1 MTDNVIIITGPTA
14 SGKSDIAIKIA
25 KAFDGEVISA
35 DSQQVYRY
43 MDIGTNKTKE
53 FDGINHH
60 MLDIINPDQNFSVE
74 DFSTR
79 SKELIRSINSKG
91 RVPIIAGG
99 TGFYVDS
106 LLFEMNYGQVSK
118 NQSLRDNLQAISDE
132 KGNEYLY
139 NKLKNID
146 PKTAQRYHPNE
157 INRIIRALEIY
168 EATGKAP
175 SEVRLGERELNKD
188 INPILFFLNYN
199 DRIGIYEKIN
209 NRVIKMID
217 EGLIEEF
224 IEVVKNYNLNEDSQ
238 SMAAIGYKE
247 IFPFIKEEIDIDELI
262 DSIQKNTRHYA
273 KRQTTWM
280 KRYLEYEF
288 THEIIMDNIDKSD
301 AADIIIS
308 IIKETYE
315 F

>member
-79 SKELIRSINSKG
+79 AKELIRSINSKG

-118 NQSLRDNLQAISDE
+118 NQSLRDNLQTISDE

-139 NKLKNID
+139 KMLENID

-175 SEVRLGERELNKD
+175 SEVRIGERELNKE

-199 DRIGIYEKIN
+199 DRTGIYEKIN
-209 NRVIKMID
+209 NRVIEMID
-217 EGLIEEF
+217 KGLIEEF
-224 IEVVKNYNLNEDSQ
+224 IKVVKNYNLNEDSQ

-247 IFPFIKEEIDIDELI
+247 IFPFINEEIDIDDLI
-262 DSIQKNTRHYA
+262 DLIQKNTRHYA

-288 THEIIMDNIDKSD
+288 THEIIMDNIDKND

>member
-79 SKELIRSINSKG
+79 AKELIRSISSKG

-175 SEVRLGERELNKD
+175 SEVRLGERQLNKD

-199 DRIGIYEKIN
+199 DRVGIYEKIN

-247 IFPFIKEEIDIDELI
+247 IFSFIKGEIDIDELI

-288 THEIIMDNIDKSD
+288 THEIIMDNIDKND

>member
-79 SKELIRSINSKG
+79 AKELIRSINSKG

-175 SEVRLGERELNKD
+175 SEVRLGERKLNKD

-262 DSIQKNTRHYA
+262 DLIQKNTRHYA

>member
-60 MLDIINPDQNFSVE
+60 MLDIINPDENFSVE

-79 SKELIRSINSKG
+79 AKELIRSINSKG

-99 TGFYVDS
+99 TGFYIDS

-118 NQSLRDNLQAISDE
+118 NQSLRDNLQTISDE

-139 NKLKNID
+139 KMLENID

-175 SEVRLGERELNKD
+175 SEVRIGERELNKE

-199 DRIGIYEKIN
+199 DRTGIYEKIN
-209 NRVIKMID
+209 NRVIEMID
-217 EGLIEEF
+217 KGLIEEF
-224 IEVVKNYNLNEDSQ
+224 IKVVKNYNLNEDSQ

-247 IFPFIKEEIDIDELI
+247 IFPFINEEIDIDDLI
-262 DSIQKNTRHYA
+262 DLIQKNTRHYA

-288 THEIIMDNIDKSD
+288 THEIIMDNIDKND

>member
-79 SKELIRSINSKG
+79 AKELIRSINSKG

-175 SEVRLGERELNKD
+175 SEVRIGERELNKE

-247 IFPFIKEEIDIDELI
+247 IFSFIKGEIDIDELI

-288 THEIIMDNIDKSD
+288 THEIIMDNIDKND

>member
-79 SKELIRSINSKG
+79 AKELIRSINSKG

-175 SEVRLGERELNKD
+175 SEVRIGERELNKE

-224 IEVVKNYNLNEDSQ
+224 IEVVKIYNLNEDSQ

-273 KRQTTWM
+273 KRQTTWI

>member
-79 SKELIRSINSKG
+79 AKELIRSISSKG

-139 NKLKNID
+139 NL
-146 PKTAQRYHPNE
+146 
-157 INRIIRALEIY
+157 
-168 EATGKAP
+168 
-175 SEVRLGERELNKD
+175 S
-188 INPILFFLNYN
+188 
-199 DRIGIYEKIN
+199 
-209 NRVIKMID
+209 
-217 EGLIEEF
+217 LIH
-224 IEVVKNYNLNEDSQ
+224 I
-238 SMAAIGYKE
+238 
-247 IFPFIKEEIDIDELI
+247 
-262 DSIQKNTRHYA
+262 
-273 KRQTTWM
+273 
-280 KRYLEYEF
+280 
-288 THEIIMDNIDKSD
+288 
-301 AADIIIS
+301 
-308 IIKETYE
+308 
-315 F
+315 

>member
-1 MTDNVIIITGPTA
+1 MIDNVIIITGPTA
-14 SGKSDIAIKIA
+14 SGKSDLAIKIA

-175 SEVRLGERELNKD
+175 SEVRIGERELNKE

-288 THEIIMDNIDKSD
+288 THEIIMDNIDKND

>member
-79 SKELIRSINSKG
+79 AKELIRSINSKG

-175 SEVRLGERELNKD
+175 SEVRLGERQLNKD

-199 DRIGIYEKIN
+199 DRVGIYEKIN

-224 IEVVKNYNLNEDSQ
+224 IEVVKIYNLNEDSQ

-273 KRQTTWM
+273 KRQTTWI